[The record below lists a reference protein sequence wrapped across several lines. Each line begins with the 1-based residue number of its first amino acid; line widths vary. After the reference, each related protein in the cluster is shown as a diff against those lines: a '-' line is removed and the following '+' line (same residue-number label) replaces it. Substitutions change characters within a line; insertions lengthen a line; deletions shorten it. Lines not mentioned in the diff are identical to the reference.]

1 LKVDRSFVCR
11 ITEGERQDRIVHSI
25 VNLALDL
32 GMSATAEG
40 VELAEEYK
48 RLKEMGCPRV
58 QGFFFSKPMTSTDAT
73 AWLDQHCKQGGR
85 R

>member
-1 LKVDRSFVCR
+1 MISGLQEIGVRMSMDDFGTGYSSFSYLSRLPFSSLKVDRSFVCR

-40 VELAEEYK
+40 VNW
-48 RLKEMGCPRV
+48 LKNTNV
-58 QGFFFSKPMTSTDAT
+58 
-73 AWLDQHCKQGGR
+73 
-85 R
+85 